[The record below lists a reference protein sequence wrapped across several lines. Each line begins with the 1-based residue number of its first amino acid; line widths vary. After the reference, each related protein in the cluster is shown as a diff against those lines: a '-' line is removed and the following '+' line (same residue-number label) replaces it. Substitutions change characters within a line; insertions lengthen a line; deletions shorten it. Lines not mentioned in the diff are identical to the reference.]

1 VSDFRNVLVHQ
12 YHGIDYE
19 IVWSVIVN
27 DLPPL
32 KASARTMLTQ
42 IEDTTSGTMDSE
54 KPKA

>member
-1 VSDFRNVLVHQ
+1 
-12 YHGIDYE
+12 
-19 IVWSVIVN
+19 VN

-54 KPKA
+54 KPNA